1 MSAETDRASARELSA
16 SATVL
21 DKASRLLAENRV
33 VLSRRVTNCAV
44 VCGDTG
50 NYHVWA
56 EPAGVTC
63 ECYGGTSRAHLCA
76 HAVAAMVAWYERDS
90 ETPFGPPSR
99 VEEPPFTGFSAA
111 LKAAI

>member
-1 MSAETDRASARELSA
+1 MSASARVVSA
-16 SATVL
+16 SDSVL
-21 DKASRLLAENRV
+21 DKAARLLDENRV

-63 ECYGGTSRAHLCA
+63 ECYGGTGEHVCA
-76 HAVAAMVAWYERDS
+76 HMIAAMVAWYERDS
-90 ETPFGPPSR
+90 TTPFGPPSR
-99 VEEPPFTGFSAA
+99 VEEPPFTGFAAA
-111 LKAAI
+111 LKEAI

>member
-1 MSAETDRASARELSA
+1 MKASSD
-16 SATVL
+16 VL
-21 DKASRLLAENRV
+21 DKAARLLDEHRV

-56 EPAGVTC
+56 EAAGITC
-63 ECYGGTSRAHLCA
+63 ECWGGATEREHLCS
-76 HAVAAMVAWYERDS
+76 HAVAAMVAWYERDT
-90 ETPFGPPSR
+90 ETPFGPPSK
-99 VEEPPFTGFSAA
+99 VEEPPFTGFAAA

>member
-1 MSAETDRASARELSA
+1 MAASDASARPVSA
-16 SATVL
+16 SASVL
-21 DKASRLLAENRV
+21 DKAARLLAENRV

-63 ECYGGTSRAHLCA
+63 ECYGGTGHHVCA
-76 HAVAAMVAWYERDS
+76 HAVAAMVAWYERDA
-90 ETPFGPPSR
+90 EAPFGPPSR
-99 VEEPPFTGFSAA
+99 VEEPPFTGFAAA
-111 LKAAI
+111 LKEAI